1 MKRLACLLLCLSP
14 ALPAHADFI
23 LGAQVGKSYLDVN
36 QTVEGEDRLE
46 TNTSLGLIIGVG
58 QPGGGSRMVAEWSS
72 YSIGNEVDL
81 DLLNFSYNY
90 FLPAFPSTGG
100 KLRPFIGGELGYGW
114 MDVDSQ
120 TFYNGGDDN
129 GLLYGARLGLNLGI
143 GERAE
148 IELGGR
154 YGVVGLDAE
163 LSGKLPGLAAA
174 HYEVENSMGWWLGFN
189 IAM

>member
-114 MDVDSQ
+114 IDVDSQ

-163 LSGKLPGLAAA
+163 LSGKLPGLAPA

>member
-36 QTVEGEDRLE
+36 QTLEGEDRLE

-72 YSIGNEVDL
+72 YSIGSSVDL

-100 KLRPFIGGELGYGW
+100 KLRPFVGGELGYGW
-114 MDVDSQ
+114 MSVDSQ

-148 IELGGR
+148 VELGGR
-154 YGVVGLDAE
+154 YGAVGLDAE
-163 LSGKLPGLAAA
+163 LSGKLPGLATA